1 MGEIKSTLDL
11 VMEKTKNL
19 NLSHEEQQEQ
29 KNKEIKS
36 RIRGLLQK
44 YQDQVISI
52 DRLKSEYRNLQK
64 DYRLSENTHLIS
76 EICERIE
83 LENDNQPLLELL
95 RQFKISNLKG
105 IRSVLQGFQDTLGA
119 AAQNRTATLKEEMA
133 QKHFISGTAVVP
145 NLEADEV
152 WREKAKEIRAK
163 FAPLLNG
170 AKTKLL
176 AE

>member
-1 MGEIKSTLDL
+1 
-11 VMEKTKNL
+11 MEKTKNL
-19 NLSHEEQQEQ
+19 NLSDEEQQEQ

-44 YQDQVISI
+44 YQDQIISV
-52 DRLKSEYRNLQK
+52 DRLKSEYRHLQK
-64 DYRLSENTHLIS
+64 DYRLSENTHLIN
-76 EICERIE
+76 EICGRIE

-95 RQFKISNLKG
+95 HQFKISDLKG
-105 IRSVLQGFQDTLGA
+105 IRSVLQEFQETLRT
-119 AAQNRTATLKEEMA
+119 AAQNRTAILKEELA

-145 NLEADEV
+145 NLEPDEA

-163 FAPLLNG
+163 FTPLLNQ